1 MPIPFEEVAVH
12 LGLGVQ
18 TQQRLAAFLDGPAF
32 SCPVFSGSAFSA
44 PREGRE
50 LGEIERGVEDGDI
63 WLLLIQRDRTM
74 IDVRPLDGAS
84 VSLVSVADDNAA
96 LEPAS
101 QRPARR
107 ARSWRARVSS

>member
-50 LGEIERGVEDGDI
+50 LGEIERGVEDGGI

-74 IDVRPLDGAS
+74 IDVRPLDGATLLS
-84 VSLVSVADDNAA
+84 RLGC
-96 LEPAS
+96 
-101 QRPARR
+101 
-107 ARSWRARVSS
+107 